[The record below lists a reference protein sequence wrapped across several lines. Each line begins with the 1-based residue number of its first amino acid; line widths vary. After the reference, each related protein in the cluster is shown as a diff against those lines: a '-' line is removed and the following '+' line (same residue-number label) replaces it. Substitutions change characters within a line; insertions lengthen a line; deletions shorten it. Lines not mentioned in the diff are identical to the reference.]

1 MLDDF
6 ILNDSYDAWEDEFEE
21 MMDAWED
28 YCEECAK
35 EADGLQN

>member
-28 YCEECAK
+28 YCKECAE
-35 EADGLQN
+35 EADDLQN